1 MRQMSDI
8 LQIQLCQAGDNGN
21 CENVDDETCT
31 GMYVKHAAQHKC
43 STIAPTGHCCFTW
56 FIFLYSHWTIPVPS
70 SYFRSLSKQPETT
83 LC

>member
-43 STIAPTGHCCFTW
+43 STIAPTGHCCFT
-56 FIFLYSHWTIPVPS
+56 
-70 SYFRSLSKQPETT
+70 
-83 LC
+83 